1 MDIAEA
7 LANNYEQ
14 VHRTSNFRDPTTD
27 TLVNQTLNLL
37 EAEPNP
43 PPDQECEAIYTTT
56 EMNLL
61 T

>member
-43 PPDQECEAIYTTT
+43 PQIRNVRQFTLPQK
-56 EMNLL
+56 
-61 T
+61 